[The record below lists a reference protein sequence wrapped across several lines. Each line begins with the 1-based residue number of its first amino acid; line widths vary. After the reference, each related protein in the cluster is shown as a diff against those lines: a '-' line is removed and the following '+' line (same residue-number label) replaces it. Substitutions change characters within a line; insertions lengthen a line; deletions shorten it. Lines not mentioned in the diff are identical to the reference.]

1 VKKET
6 DCQFFEDQLDT
17 LLDGSLSGEG
27 TRQLRLHAL
36 SCPDCAMLLRVQE
49 HLDLP
54 PLEELEAA
62 VPEELLAS
70 MWPKVQAE
78 VADQRRDVSAVTS
91 FPKRLRWFVPTL
103 AAASIALLFSAS
115 FLFSELKR
123 SEARELQLAQQVGEL
138 ERGLAEVDA
147 RTEWV
152 ERTASL
158 AGSRRNRARALAFA
172 LSGQDSIT
180 VETLFELLGSYPADL
195 VLLNASQVD
204 AIMRT
209 TSRPPPDL
217 RGILVALGDALTDL
231 GYERGVRAGDL
242 VEWLASSGLPR
253 DMVLPKSQLIEL
265 LS

>member
-1 VKKET
+1 VKKEI
-6 DCQFFEDQLDT
+6 DCQVFEDQLDA
-17 LLDGSLSGEG
+17 LMEGSLPEEG
-27 TRQLRLHAL
+27 TRQLKLHAL
-36 SCPDCAMLLRVQE
+36 SCSDCAMLLRVQE
-49 HLDLP
+49 HLALP
-54 PLEELEAA
+54 SLEESEAA
-62 VPEELLAS
+62 VPEEFLAS
-70 MWPKVQAE
+70 MWPGVQAE
-78 VADQRRDVSAVTS
+78 VAAQRMDVSAGTS
-91 FPKRLRWFVPTL
+91 GLGGLPWLIPTL
-103 AAASIALLFSAS
+103 AAASVMLLFSTG
-115 FLFSELKR
+115 FLFSELR
-123 SEARELQLAQQVGEL
+123 RTEASGIRLTQQVGEL
-138 ERGLAEVDA
+138 ERGLAELDA

-180 VETLFELLGSYPADL
+180 VETLLELLGSYPADL

-204 AIMRT
+204 AILRT

>member
-1 VKKET
+1 MKKET

-36 SCPDCAMLLRVQE
+36 SCPDCAMLLRVKE
-49 HLDLP
+49 HLVLP
-54 PLEELEAA
+54 SLEELEAA

-70 MWPKVQAE
+70 MWPKVQAG
-78 VADQRRDVSAVTS
+78 VAAQRMDVSAGTS

-138 ERGLAEVDA
+138 DRLVVG

-152 ERTASL
+152 ERTAKL
-158 AGSRRNRARALAFA
+158 AGGGRNRARALDYV
-172 LSGQDSIT
+172 LSGQDYVTLDALLEILGRYPERMVLFDAPQ
-180 VETLFELLGSYPADL
+180 VEALSG
-195 VLLNASQVD
+195 
-204 AIMRT
+204 T
-209 TSRPPPDL
+209 TSRPPPEL
-217 RGILVALGDALTDL
+217 RKILAVLGDALTTL
-231 GYERGVRAGDL
+231 GDAEGVRVGEFA
-242 VEWLASSGLPR
+242 EWLASLSFPP